1 MFNNV
6 FGKTTHKYSTQ
17 FSEAKFKYNKL
28 SSSSTKY
35 SIFMR
40 EPKITNEFLTKEEKE
55 IKSHSIFLRKF
66 KTKLP
71 ENDRKGNI
79 FKQLNT
85 CESLPELEVDCRSGS
100 RTATISSMKIF
111 EEIVNNFYQQTIVTK
126 NSVLDVEKVL
136 GLIIRVFSVLQV
148 LFFKQIVSTMIYFF
162 VFLYNND
169 IITITFVC
177 QTSLYLFVTVFFENK

>member
-6 FGKTTHKYSTQ
+6 FGKTNHKYSTQ

-79 FKQLNT
+79 FK
-85 CESLPELEVDCRSGS
+85 
-100 RTATISSMKIF
+100 
-111 EEIVNNFYQQTIVTK
+111 
-126 NSVLDVEKVL
+126 
-136 GLIIRVFSVLQV
+136 
-148 LFFKQIVSTMIYFF
+148 
-162 VFLYNND
+162 
-169 IITITFVC
+169 
-177 QTSLYLFVTVFFENK
+177 